1 LRIYLLFFPL
11 FLFATQYWISF
22 QYTMYNNQIIN
33 EKFEVAKCML
43 QKNLPTIKQFK
54 YFNQH
59 SKLKDIFKYE
69 KENLI
74 DLFSKEGIILHQ
86 TQKIVNYYSSDK
98 VKITFLPKRFD
109 IIFKDGYIIFKLKE

>member
-1 LRIYLLFFPL
+1 MRIYLLFFPL